1 MFAGPLTDVL
11 AMPTRYY
18 FHLVRGHERIADPT
32 GIELRDEVLRSPAI
46 FDVVKKTWPG
56 TAESAEWR
64 GWSIEVTDPAG
75 RVVRT
80 ITLL

>member
-1 MFAGPLTDVL
+1 MFVGPLTDPL

-32 GIELRDEVLRSPAI
+32 GVELRSEVLTSPAI

-56 TAESAEWR
+56 TADSSEWH

-75 RVVRT
+75 QVVRT
-80 ITLL
+80 ITLP

>member
-1 MFAGPLTDVL
+1 MLAGPLTDPV
-11 AMPTRYY
+11 AMPTRFH

-32 GIELRDEVLRSPAI
+32 GVELREDVLHSPAI
-46 FDVVKKTWPG
+46 FDAVKKIWPG
-56 TAESAEWR
+56 TADSPEWV
-64 GWSIEVTDPAG
+64 GWSIEVTDPGG

>member
-1 MFAGPLTDVL
+1 MHAGSLTDPVV
-11 AMPTRYY
+11 MPTRFH

-32 GIELRDEVLRSPAI
+32 GIELRDEILKSPAI
-46 FDVVKKTWPG
+46 FDAVKKVWPG
-56 TAESAEWR
+56 TFESSGWV
-64 GWSIEVTDPAG
+64 GWSIEVTDPEG